1 MNKRIKKKQAKA
13 TAYRLLKDFKEG
25 EGLLYVPGGILK
37 VKFCSYTIPVSAS
50 KYPKIEF
57 DGYIVEAQKGPIC

>member
-1 MNKRIKKKQAKA
+1 MNKRIKKKHAKA
-13 TAYRLLKDFKEG
+13 AAYSLLKDFKEG
-25 EGLLYVPGGILK
+25 DGLLHVPGGILK

-57 DGYIVEAQKGPIC
+57 DGYIIEAQKGSIC